1 MFFCGQIP
9 RKAMIIGT
17 GTCGLEGRKTLGKK
31 GTDDTGKDIPVPSL
45 GHSAVSGQI
54 YGKGSAV

>member
-1 MFFCGQIP
+1 
-9 RKAMIIGT
+9 MIIGT